1 MCWFRRGGV
10 LLALLAALTVFAA
23 GCGQANNKQGQ
34 AARGK
39 SIKKADADG
48 DARAEAKGDTKHDD
62 WWCAEHGV
70 PEKDCSLCMSEA
82 AAKARFKDK
91 GDWCDKH
98 NRALS
103 QCFLCK
109 PERKE
114 FYAAQYRAKYGKEP
128 PPIEEESEKK

>member
-1 MCWFRRGGV
+1 MCWFRHGGV
-10 LLALLAALTVFAA
+10 MLALLAVVAVVVA
-23 GCGQANNKQGQ
+23 GCGQGNNKPGQ
-34 AARGK
+34 VARGK
-39 SIKKADADG
+39 SVKKADADS
-48 DARAEAKGDTKHDD
+48 DAPAAAKGDTRHED
-62 WWCAEHGV
+62 WWCAEHGI
-70 PEKDCSLCMSEA
+70 PEDECSLCSARA
-82 AAKARFKDK
+82 AQAFKDK

-114 FYAAQYRAKYGKEP
+114 FYAAKYRAKYGKEP